1 MGSGGRD
8 IAKRLAKEFGCHYYD
23 LELLEL
29 ASKRSG
35 FTERIFEKQDENR
48 GPLKSLFSLITGRI
62 AGASML
68 YGNVMS
74 QESLFQIQSEVIWKA
89 AQQGPCVF
97 VGRCADY
104 ILRTKP
110 MMVSVF
116 ITANEDER
124 TRRISEDMGFDA
136 ATALKVIQ
144 KTESKRASYYNYY
157 TSKRW
162 GAAGSYDLCI
172 NSSILGID
180 GTVQYIADFIRRRFP
195 NLVRQNNKGIYP
207 DSNSQTL

>member
-1 MGSGGRD
+1 MDNLQICIGRQMGSGGRD

-23 LELLEL
+23 MELLQL

-35 FTERIFEKQDENR
+35 FTENIFKRQDESH
-48 GPLKSLFSLITGRI
+48 GALKSLFSLITGRI
-62 AGASML
+62 AGATML

-74 QESLFQIQSEVIWKA
+74 QESLFKIQSEVIWNA
-89 AQQGPCVF
+89 AEQGPCVF

-124 TRRISEDMGFDA
+124 VRRMSEDLSCDA
-136 ATALKVIQ
+136 PTALKIIQ
-144 KTESKRASYYNYY
+144 RTESERASYYNYY

-162 GAAGSYDLCI
+162 GAAESYNLCI
-172 NSSILGID
+172 NSSILGIE
-180 GTVQYIADFIRRRFP
+180 GTAQFIAHFIRQRFP
-195 NLVRQNNKGIYP
+195 RNQ
-207 DSNSQTL
+207 